1 MRMMSKYTICPMST
15 IQYACVIIMHSNGD
29 RRRNWPSTLFSIV
42 RILIKSA
49 IWRIGFEPRMSGK
62 AIHLLLI
69 ASTGISQLI
78 LIHVKFPSVINTYSN
93 LPYFRPL
100 NRGLSW
106 MLPNQETKEHFRNVS
121 SIPENYPNGII
132 FRVARSYLTDVQ
144 IHSWLAEKCRVKPCS
159 RKTKTLWTAAVIKAC
174 SA

>member
-1 MRMMSKYTICPMST
+1 MRTMSKYTICPVST
-15 IQYACVIIMHSNGD
+15 IQYACVIIMHSAGD

-69 ASTGISQLI
+69 ASTGIYQLI

-106 MLPNQETKEHFRNVS
+106 MLPNQQKQKNISETFQVFQKTTQMALFLELLDHTWRMFKFIHDWQKNVGLS
-121 SIPENYPNGII
+121 L
-132 FRVARSYLTDVQ
+132 VL
-144 IHSWLAEKCRVKPCS
+144 EKLKHYELPP
-159 RKTKTLWTAAVIKAC
+159 
-174 SA
+174 